1 MNLLIYLSQQRGRK
15 VALAKAI
22 GVPAPD
28 VSRWLSGARPI
39 PQKHGAAIET
49 ATGGLVTRQEMFP
62 NDWQR
67 YWPELA
73 KRSEG
78 AGRRREDQA
87 LVSAVTHDNHGET
100 G

>member
-1 MNLLIYLSQQRGRK
+1 MNLLNYLSQQRGRK

-39 PQKHGAAIET
+39 PQKHGAAIES

-73 KRSEG
+73 KPYEG
-78 AGRRREDQA
+78 VERRRDDQS
-87 LVSAVTHDNHGET
+87 LSGAVTHDHNDRLS
-100 G
+100 